1 MLWSGTLGRATLPDR
16 LDAAAVNG
24 YRGITVRA
32 DDLEQLAGAGVDI
45 REVMRR
51 ARDRGLETVMIEA
64 NSRWY
69 QHEPPPVPFPSDT
82 YSLDHHLTTAA
93 VVGARHLNLI
103 APFRTSASVD
113 SLTEQFATT
122 CDRCADAG
130 VTVHLEFILWPPV
143 DSLRAAWNLVR
154 AADRSNGGI
163 MLDTWHFCR
172 GEPDLALLATIPGER
187 IFSVQLSDGAP
198 DIKESLVKDTLR
210 HRLLPGD
217 GVFDLAGVVRT
228 LQAIGGMH
236 LVGPEVLSTEL
247 NAAAPSEAAR
257 LAAEACDRVVGAVTA
272 PVGSTAPGTHEPP
285 ARPRG

>member
-1 MLWSGTLGRATLPDR
+1 MARAMLWSGTLGGATLIDR
-16 LDAAAVNG
+16 LDAAAANG
-24 YRGITVRA
+24 YRGISVRV
-32 DDLEQLAGAGVDI
+32 DDLEQLAGAGIDV

-51 ARDRGLETVMIEA
+51 ERDRGLETVVIEA

-69 QHEPPPVPFPSDT
+69 DHGPPPVPFPSDA
-82 YSLDHHLTTAA
+82 YSVDDHLTAAA

-103 APFRTSASVD
+103 APFGSTASID
-113 SLTEQFATT
+113 WLTEQFAMT

-143 DSLRAAWNLVR
+143 DSLRVAWNMVR
-154 AADRSNGGI
+154 AADRPNGGI

-172 GEPDLALLATIPGER
+172 GDPDLALLASIPADR

-198 DIKESLVKDTLR
+198 DIKESLVKDTFR

-217 GVFDLAGVVRT
+217 GVFDLAAVVRT
-228 LQAIGGMH
+228 LQDMGGLH

-247 NAAAPSEAAR
+247 DELAPSEAAR
-257 LAAEACDRVVGAVTA
+257 LAAEACDRVVGVT
-272 PVGSTAPGTHEPP
+272 
-285 ARPRG
+285 